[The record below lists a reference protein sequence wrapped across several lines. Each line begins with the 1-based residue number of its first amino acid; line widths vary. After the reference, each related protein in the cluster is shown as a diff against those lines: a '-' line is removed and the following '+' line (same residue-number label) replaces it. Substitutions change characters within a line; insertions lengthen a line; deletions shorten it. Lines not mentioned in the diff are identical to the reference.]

1 MKFRLMFLGM
11 ILIALPGLYFLD
23 YMGLMDFDWRYFLI
37 FWPMLFVFW
46 GISMLP
52 FKHNL
57 RLMLLSITMVLCGFF
72 IYFIMLSN
80 PTYFKDTYQAMVENK
95 FVKIFMENLPQ
106 KEDYIDSEE
115 LMEEDLIEE
124 DSIIDDTQGDSLS
137 VEENF

>member
-23 YMGLMDFDWRYFLI
+23 Y
-37 FWPMLFVFW
+37 
-46 GISMLP
+46 
-52 FKHNL
+52 L